1 MNINI
6 ESKNYIVIA
15 PRHDHFDLLKILR
28 QNKVANIKIF
38 TKDEVIKQLDGEY
51 SYQAIIEAMNSLNTN
66 YNNAKIYLDNLN
78 LLSDDESQKIHQL
91 FELKKHLKE

>member
-15 PRHDHFDLLKILR
+15 PRYYHFDLLKILR

-51 SYQAIIEAMNSLNTN
+51 SYQAIIETMNSLNTN
-66 YNNAKIYLDNLN
+66 YNNAKIYIDNLN
-78 LLSDDESQKIHQL
+78 LLSDDVSQKINKL
-91 FELKKHLKE
+91 F